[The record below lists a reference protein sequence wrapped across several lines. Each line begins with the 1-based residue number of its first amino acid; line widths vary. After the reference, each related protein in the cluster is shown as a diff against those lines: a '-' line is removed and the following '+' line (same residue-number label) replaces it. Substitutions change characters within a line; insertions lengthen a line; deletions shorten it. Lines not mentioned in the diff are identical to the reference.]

1 MTTAMQRSIEF
12 DGHTHRCLFRN
23 DCVQAH
29 LLALT
34 GERRSYEA
42 CFSGDATLIVT
53 FGTACACFGSCVRQL
68 QEGDQVEVPRSCP
81 LRISAENAA
90 DVMLLV
96 R

>member
-1 MTTAMQRSIEF
+1 MIRSLEF

-42 CFSGDATLIVT
+42 ILPGNATLIVT
-53 FGTACACFGSCVRQL
+53 FGTACACFGNCVRQL
-68 QEGDQVEVPRSCP
+68 QEGDQVEVPRCCP
-81 LRISAENAA
+81 LRISADDAA

>member
-1 MTTAMQRSIEF
+1 MKIMTRSIEF

-42 CFSGDATLIVT
+42 IFSGNATLIVT
-53 FGTACACFGSCVRQL
+53 YGTACACFGNCVRQL
-68 QEGDQVEVPRSCP
+68 QEGDQVEVPRACP
-81 LRISAENAA
+81 LRISADDAA

>member
-1 MTTAMQRSIEF
+1 MTVMNRGIEF

-42 CFSGDATLIVT
+42 CFPGNATLIVT
-53 FGTACACFGSCVRQL
+53 FGEACACFGNCVRQL

-81 LRISAENAA
+81 LRISTSETA